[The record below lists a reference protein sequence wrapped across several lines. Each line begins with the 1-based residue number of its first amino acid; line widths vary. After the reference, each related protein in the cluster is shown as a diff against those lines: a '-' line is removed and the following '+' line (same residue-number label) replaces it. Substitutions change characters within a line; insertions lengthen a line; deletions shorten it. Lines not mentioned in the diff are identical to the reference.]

1 MPIPNRSKDYKPP
14 RVEWEKYPYQ
24 FKKFEEYASSS
35 SDKNK
40 ITYAL
45 ALFVAALTGYNVDL
59 VLVIVRTLFG
69 F

>member
-1 MPIPNRSKDYKPP
+1 MPIPNRYEDHQRS
-14 RVEWEKYPYQ
+14 
-24 FKKFEEYASSS
+24 ASPS

-69 F
+69 L